1 MEEVKVAQAKSQLSA
16 LLDRVEK
23 GEEIVIA
30 RRGKRIARL
39 IPEPRRSPSAA
50 AALKSVW
57 ALGGLDLEPI
67 DELPPD
73 ATPVVLD

>member
-1 MEEVKVAQAKSQLSA
+1 MEEVKVGEAKTRLSA

-39 IPEPRRSPSAA
+39 VPEPRRTITAA
-50 AALKSVW
+50 AALKPVW
-57 ALGGLDLEPI
+57 AMGGLDLEPI
-67 DELPPD
+67 ADVPPD
-73 ATPVVLD
+73 AATVSLD